1 MVMTSD
7 NSKPLTYLNF
17 CNCQTSFFFSDLIT
31 IKETK
36 ENKILATGRPD
47 PSFYYKK
54 VEKV

>member
-1 MVMTSD
+1 MTSD

-17 CNCQTSFFFSDLIT
+17 CNCQTPFFFSDLIT

-47 PSFYYKK
+47 PSCYYKK